1 MTVNAIRHYETTHFN
16 HKSMFNVIMY
26 IVYYSFLYVHADRDP
41 GLNGL
46 TGVTIRGQEG
56 SIEQAKQFIQELIAV
71 K

>member
-1 MTVNAIRHYETTHFN
+1 MN
-16 HKSMFNVIMY
+16 
-26 IVYYSFLYVHADRDP
+26 FLFLVALLDRDP